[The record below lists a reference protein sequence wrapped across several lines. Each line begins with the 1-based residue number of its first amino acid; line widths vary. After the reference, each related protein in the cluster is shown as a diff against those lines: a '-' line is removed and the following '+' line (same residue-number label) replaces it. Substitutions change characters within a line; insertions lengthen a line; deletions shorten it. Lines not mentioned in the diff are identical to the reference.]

1 NSAGMKTKYLLRVIL
16 EPQFVVLITFLV
28 NINNT
33 RKTRFTGSLL
43 LVSKNK
49 GCSFI
54 KHPPCGR

>member
-1 NSAGMKTKYLLRVIL
+1 MKTKYLLRVIL

-28 NINNT
+28 NVNNT